1 MLPSASLGDDA
12 FFAHAFGE
20 QSLADG
26 VVDFVSA
33 GVVEI
38 FALEINFSAAEFF
51 RESPREI
58 KPRRLAD
65 VVVQVGFEFAN
76 EGGVRFGAAILCV
89 ELLKRGHERFRDENA
104 TIRAEMARG
113 VRNGGTGGRRRWHA
127 GIVGGGG
134 KNVNLTL
141 AEAGR

>member
-51 RESPREI
+51 GKSAREI
-58 KPRRLAD
+58 KPRRPAD
-65 VVVQVGFEFAN
+65 IVVEIGFEFAN
-76 EGGVRFGAAILCV
+76 ERRVGFGAAVFGIK
-89 ELLKRGHERFRDENA
+89 LLEGRDEGFGNEDA
-104 TIRAEMARG
+104 TVGAEMAGSVGEGGQGSACNRG
-113 VRNGGTGGRRRWHA
+113 HGR
-127 GIVGGGG
+127 IVGGEG
-134 KNVNLTL
+134 
-141 AEAGR
+141 